1 MLIRLGIVGSGFM
14 ATTWTTVANQS
25 VPLKPVA
32 VCGGKNANHFSVNH
46 GLSFF
51 GSLEDML
58 RSDLIDMVVITSP
71 EQFHHQQTCESLR
84 AGKHVLVE
92 KPMANSVAEVQE
104 MIELSKRFDRRLGVV
119 SQNRNRFSLRT
130 AKSLIGS
137 DAIGEIRFLNVTGEV
152 EYWWDVADD
161 SKGWKTQFDKLNLWA
176 SWASHA
182 CDLINFLSD
191 QEAVSVSAVAR
202 PETQG
207 PFCRSVAALF
217 ELSGGAISTVQL
229 SHTSVVPKLRPTM
242 RFEIVGESGLLIF
255 DTHGSIRMITAGSDT
270 CLGAELDQGQG
281 NSSYLDP
288 SVVFNPTRLSAYRQQ
303 LDDFAR
309 SVVVGTEPEVNGAA
323 GLRTQLMVQGV
334 LSSIQSSTVVKL

>member
-1 MLIRLGIVGSGFM
+1 M
-14 ATTWTTVANQS
+14 ATTWTTVAKQS
-25 VPLKPVA
+25 SFCQPVA
-32 VCGGKNANHFSVNH
+32 VCGGKRANVFAIDHDLTAFS
-46 GLSFF
+46 
-51 GSLEDML
+51 SLEDLL
-58 RSDLIDMVVITSP
+58 RSDLVDMVIITSP
-71 EQFHHQQTCESLR
+71 EHFHFQQTCESLEAR
-84 AGKHVLVE
+84 KHVLVE

-104 MIELSKRFDRRLGVV
+104 MIALSKRFDRRLGVV

-130 AKSLIGS
+130 AKALIDS
-137 DAIGEIRFLNVTGEV
+137 DAIGGIRFLNVTGEV
-152 EYWWDVADD
+152 EYWWDVAGE
-161 SKGWKTQFDKLNLWA
+161 SKGWKTQFEELNLWA

-207 PFCRSVAALF
+207 PFCRSVGALY
-217 ELSGGAISTVQL
+217 ELSGGTISTVQL

-270 CLGAELDQGQG
+270 CFGAELDQGQG

-288 SVVFNPTRLSAYRQQ
+288 SVVFNPTRLSAYREQ
-303 LDDFAR
+303 LDDFAC
-309 SVVVGTEPEVNGAA
+309 SAVDGSEPEVNGAA